1 MWVGGASGLK
11 RLLYVSGM
19 TAGFCLIALVSYL
32 LALQSGSGDK
42 KAPAPNRIQETAAGQ
57 QEKTGGKGG
66 FAWLAEYDGDPVLNL
81 IYGYNEKKQSITAL
95 ILEIWN
101 QNEGSL
107 AYLTIPVDTGCTIS
121 KELYQR
127 LAAIQPEVPQM
138 MRLSLLYQ
146 YFEEETSFEYGC
158 AVISEL
164 LEVDIQSYTVFSSK
178 ALKEFFQK
186 NKKGVWKLQKELQAE
201 LTAWEE
207 KPWLER
213 EEVLEEYIT
222 KQYGSMKTSR
232 ALQERIADLAFYKPL
247 SCEKIAYYKLPGESQ
262 NAGYQTSQLLIR
274 QELGEVLK

>member
-1 MWVGGASGLK
+1 
-11 RLLYVSGM
+11 
-19 TAGFCLIALVSYL
+19 
-32 LALQSGSGDK
+32 
-42 KAPAPNRIQETAAGQ
+42 
-57 QEKTGGKGG
+57 
-66 FAWLAEYDGDPVLNL
+66 
-81 IYGYNEKKQSITAL
+81 
-95 ILEIWN
+95 
-101 QNEGSL
+101 
-107 AYLTIPVDTGCTIS
+107 
-121 KELYQR
+121 
-127 LAAIQPEVPQM
+127 
-138 MRLSLLYQ
+138 
-146 YFEEETSFEYGC
+146 
-158 AVISEL
+158 L

-232 ALQERIADLAFYKPL
+232 ALQERIADLGFYKPL